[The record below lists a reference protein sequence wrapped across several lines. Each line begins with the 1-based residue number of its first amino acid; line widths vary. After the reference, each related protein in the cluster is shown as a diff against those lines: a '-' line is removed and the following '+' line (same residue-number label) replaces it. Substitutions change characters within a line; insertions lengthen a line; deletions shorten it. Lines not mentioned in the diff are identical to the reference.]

1 MTRKAVKRVIE
12 RRRQLKKQ
20 VKRKQQQT
28 KPMQTQFA
36 MHPQMYGNFDQT
48 INQMRNMNQNIVY
61 KINSDSL
68 TMNSMKKNMETL
80 MKQYDDIT
88 MNIKINTNN
97 LKMI

>member
-1 MTRKAVKRVIE
+1 
-12 RRRQLKKQ
+12 
-20 VKRKQQQT
+20 
-28 KPMQTQFA
+28 MQTQFA